1 VSCEQEQS
9 DSSQP
14 VSTQPS
20 GGPRVL
26 DSFH

>member
-14 VSTQPS
+14 VSTRPS
-20 GGPRVL
+20 GGARVL